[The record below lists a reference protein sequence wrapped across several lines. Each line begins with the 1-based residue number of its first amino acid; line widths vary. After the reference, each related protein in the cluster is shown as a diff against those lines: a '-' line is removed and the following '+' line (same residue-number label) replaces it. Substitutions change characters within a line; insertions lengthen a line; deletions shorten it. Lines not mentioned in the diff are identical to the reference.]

1 MKRVVLA
8 TLAILAVATTAWAQD
23 IRYNFDKSA
32 NFAKYKTYKWVEN
45 KSGDK
50 LDDLTKKDLES
61 AIEAELAKKGLTKS
75 PTDSADLYLAYTAS
89 VSTEKQVN
97 TWDTGYGAG
106 PGYYGPY
113 GYGGWSGGSRTVD
126 LVHDLQRHR
135 RGGHVRRL
143 DEAARVAR
151 RGVQGTR
158 RQGKAGQATKEH
170 REGVREAVQ
179 ELSPTPTKGQE
190 VDHQRVAWPAPYR
203 RCRSAFH
210 SDRIAV

>member
-1 MKRVVLA
+1 MKRVVFA
-8 TLAILAVATTAWAQD
+8 MLAILAVATTAWAQD

-75 PTDSADLYLAYTAS
+75 PTDNADLYLAYTAS

-113 GYGGWSGGSRTVD
+113 GYGGWSGGSSTSTSYTIYNGTVVVD
-126 LVHDLQRHR
+126 MYDVGTKQLVW
-135 RGGHVRRL
+135 RGAASKEL
-143 DEAARVAR
+143 DVKAKPDK
-151 RGVQGTR
+151 
-158 RQGKAGQATKEH
+158 RQKNIAKACEK
-170 REGVREAVQ
+170 
-179 ELSPTPTKGQE
+179 LFKNYPPPPPK
-190 VDHQRVAWPAPYR
+190 DKK
-203 RCRSAFH
+203 
-210 SDRIAV
+210 